1 MELIVALAVGVFMG
15 AGLVYLLLRASQKQ
29 AESALMSAEDDLQ
42 YVRRESASAK
52 ESLARVEAQREAE
65 LKAAAEKL
73 ALLEEAKTNLQDSF
87 KALSS
92 EALSKNNESFLN
104 LAKTT
109 LEKYQEGAKGD
120 LEKRQQAINKTVE
133 PVGEALKVFNDRVSQ
148 IEARRTETDASLQQQ
163 LKQLAESQLQLSRT
177 TGSLVQALRAPQ
189 VRGQWGEMQLRRTVE
204 MAGMINYCDFEEQAS
219 VETDE
224 GQRQRPD
231 MLIRLPNERVV
242 VVDSKVPLA
251 AYLDAL
257 QSEDPDHQKERMVA
271 HARHIRDHIKGLSAK
286 SYWAQFDNAP
296 EFVVLFIPNE
306 TIFSAALEQ
315 DPQLIELGVL
325 NKVILATPTTLIA
338 LLKAIA
344 YGWQQEAVA
353 REAKEIAALGKEL
366 YERIGVVAGHFAK
379 VGKSLGQSVEHYNK
393 AVNSVESRLLV
404 TAKKFEALDSA
415 SADALP
421 EVKGIEK
428 LPALPKVE
436 AE

>member
-1 MELIVALAVGVFMG
+1 MELIIALVVGVVMG
-15 AGLVYLLLRASQKQ
+15 AGLVFVVLRGGLQRS
-29 AESALMSAEDDLQ
+29 ESALMSAEDDLQ
-42 YVRRESASAK
+42 FLRRECALAK
-52 ESLARVEAQREAE
+52 ESLARVEAKREAE

-73 ALLEEAKTNLQDSF
+73 ALLEEAKAHLQDSF

-92 EALSKNNESFLN
+92 EALSKNNESFLD

-120 LEKRQQAINKTVE
+120 LEKRQEAINKTVE
-133 PVGEALKVFNDRVSQ
+133 PVGEALKVFNERVAK
-148 IEARRTETDASLQQQ
+148 IEQRRTETDASLQQQ
-163 LKQLAESQLQLSRT
+163 LKQLAESQVQLSRT

-271 HARHIRDHIKGLSAK
+271 HARHIREHIKGLSAK
-286 SYWAQFDNAP
+286 SYWTQFDNAP

-379 VGKSLGQSVEHYNK
+379 VGKSLGQSVDHYNK

>member
-1 MELIVALAVGVFMG
+1 
-15 AGLVYLLLRASQKQ
+15 
-29 AESALMSAEDDLQ
+29 
-42 YVRRESASAK
+42 
-52 ESLARVEAQREAE
+52 
-65 LKAAAEKL
+65 
-73 ALLEEAKTNLQDSF
+73 
-87 KALSS
+87 
-92 EALSKNNESFLN
+92 
-104 LAKTT
+104 
-109 LEKYQEGAKGD
+109 
-120 LEKRQQAINKTVE
+120 
-133 PVGEALKVFNDRVSQ
+133 
-148 IEARRTETDASLQQQ
+148 
-163 LKQLAESQLQLSRT
+163 
-177 TGSLVQALRAPQ
+177 
-189 VRGQWGEMQLRRTVE
+189 
-204 MAGMINYCDFEEQAS
+204 
-219 VETDE
+219 
-224 GQRQRPD
+224 
-231 MLIRLPNERVV
+231 
-242 VVDSKVPLA
+242 VPLA

-286 SYWAQFDNAP
+286 SYWTQFDNAP

-366 YERIGVVAGHFAK
+366 YERIGVVAAHFAK